1 MIYGFIA
8 DDALLLKPTTAVV
21 QWDALN
27 QGCGYITEKIE
38 NYLVDRVTTIDQRS
52 GRLTVLSDKAA
63 GKITVNA
70 DHTKIG
76 DDEPA
81 YYEVLQH
88 IVNFYNIVEYLEFT
102 DGQTV
107 EDMDNTLSTD
117 SNYGSYVQG
126 TLKMSTTRKSVV
138 VQLANGGTE
147 TITVPEWIEFAMNTA
162 TKGDL
167 YFHFWFGEDAF
178 LLDYPYTT
186 ILDIIWPCD
195 PNSFLDMNASYSN
208 TVEAISKSARFSNR
222 QTDPD
227 VIESDH
233 SGMYPFET
241 RYHNGAYTL
250 DYTFSF
256 GLLYKGRRPTMMDA
270 ILYTRQAL
278 IDTGITDTA
287 TWRALFPDLFIE
299 GAFYLIPM
307 WDNNVELPN
316 KTIYTS
322 ITTLHKLKDK
332 VQQVFPTYNPGELY
346 DRLEI
351 VTTSAAE
358 FLIASIADATNDE
371 TDMSLSTRFTKY
383 VAVDGT
389 TEAWL
394 DQDEDSKD
402 FNELLSK
409 AIGVALGGDNVYN
422 IETEVLEGRDWLTFI
437 SNYVKVHVLKRNSY
451 PA

>member
-38 NYLVDRVTTIDQRS
+38 NYLVDRVTTIDQRPE
-52 GRLTVLSDKAA
+52 RLTVLSDKAA

-70 DHTKIG
+70 DHTKIV

-88 IVNFYNIVEYLEFT
+88 IANFYNIVEYLEFT

-107 EDMDNTLSTD
+107 ADMDNTLSTD

-126 TLKMSTTRKSVV
+126 TLKMSTVRKSVV
-138 VQLANGGTE
+138 VQLASGGTE
-147 TITVPEWIEFAMNTA
+147 TITVPEWVEFAMNTA

-178 LLDYPYTT
+178 LADYPHTT
-186 ILDIIWPCD
+186 ITDIIWPCD
-195 PNSFLDMNASYSN
+195 PNSFVDMSTFNNA
-208 TVEAISKSARFSNR
+208 VDAISKSAIYTNR

-227 VIESDH
+227 IVGLDH

-241 RYHNGAYTL
+241 RYHNGAYSI

-270 ILYTRQAL
+270 IIYTRQAL

-307 WDNNVELPN
+307 WDNSTNIAN
-316 KTIYTS
+316 KTVFTS
-322 ITTLHKLKDK
+322 IGSFKKLKDK
-332 VQQVFPTYNPGELY
+332 VQEVFPTYNSSDLY
-346 DRLEI
+346 DHLEV

-358 FLIASIADATNDE
+358 FLIASISDGTNDPDD
-371 TDMSLSTRFTKY
+371 TSLITRFPTY
-383 VAVDGT
+383 IAVDGT
-389 TEAWL
+389 TDAWL
-394 DQDEDSKD
+394 DQDDESKD

-409 AIGVALGGDNVYN
+409 AIGVALGGDNIYN
-422 IETEVLEGRDWLTFI
+422 IQTEVLDGKDWLVFVC
-437 SNYVKVHVLKRNSY
+437 NYVKIHVLKQTSY